1 MILLCMRKMRRSKD
15 GGLVRCR
22 KEGGSGSFVGC
33 GFRIMVCWM
42 KDNYMLNYY
51 WRDDGVE
58 PAV

>member
-1 MILLCMRKMRRSKD
+1 MRKMRRSED
-15 GGLVRCR
+15 RGLVRCR

-33 GFRIMVCWM
+33 GFRIVVCWM